1 MLVAENLTR
10 KYGDFTAVAD
20 VSFAINKGEI
30 VGLLG
35 HNGAGKTTVM
45 KMLTG
50 YLEPTEGRV
59 LIDGADIETDLER
72 AQSRI
77 GYLPENCPVYQ
88 EMTVLDYLDY
98 AAELRGVEADRR
110 DSAIRR
116 AIEATDLFQKADAPI
131 SALSRGLR
139 QRVGV
144 AQAILHAPEIVI
156 LDEPTNGLDPS
167 QIKQMRTLIKSLATD
182 AAVIL
187 STHILQEVQAVCDR
201 AIIINR
207 GRVACDAKLKELQ
220 GGARLRIVSSLAPEE
235 LRGALAEYDRARIEN
250 VSSDRDAH
258 AFELAIEDADPDPIA
273 ARTAR
278 LIVEKGG
285 DLIALHPVARDLDA
299 LFAEIS
305 SGDPQMAE
313 AARV

>member
-20 VSFAINKGEI
+20 VSFAIDKGEI

-59 LIDGADIETDLER
+59 SIDGVDIEEDLDD
-72 AQSRI
+72 AQAKI
-77 GYLPENCPVYQ
+77 GYLPENCPVYP

-98 AAELRGVEADRR
+98 VAELRGVGPDLRSA
-110 DSAIRR
+110 AIRR
-116 AIEATDLFQKADAPI
+116 AIEATDLFAKAGEPI
-131 SALSRGLR
+131 GALSRGLR

-144 AQAILHAPEIVI
+144 AQAILHAPKVVI

-167 QIKQMRTLIKSLATD
+167 QIKQMRTLIKTLAAD
-182 AAVIL
+182 ATVIL

-207 GRVACDAKLKELQ
+207 GRVAHDAKLSDLK
-220 GGARLRIVSSLAPEE
+220 GGARLRIVSSLAPDQFES
-235 LRGALAEYDRARIEN
+235 ALEDGDRVRIDNIER
-250 VSSDRDAH
+250 DGDAH
-258 AFELAIEDADPDPIA
+258 AFEIAVADGDRNAVA
-273 ARTAR
+273 ARAAR
-278 LIVEKGG
+278 LIVENGG
-285 DLIALHPVARDLDA
+285 DLLALQPIDKDLDA
-299 LFAEIS
+299 MFAELS
-305 SGDPQMAE
+305 SGKPE
-313 AARV
+313 ATEGARV